1 LTIYRATEGDEIRA
15 GDYVTNSY
23 EYAKL
28 HLEAVLR
35 GEGKI
40 IKKEG
45 VGLDELHAV
54 NPNEFFYVPKWIQE
68 EVLGGIVPIKGD
80 IVPAF
85 GLRMKPTTHHQKQ
98 IAINMFRERVE
109 AGEIKGWRGE
119 LYLAG
124 SFLEEEDT
132 EYSDV
137 DIVMQT
143 VDYFSPDMASDLFN
157 IQKDILQNRGVF
169 IDVLHKFPEEPYELL
184 LKVEKKPEATA
195 TFVAGE
201 IPPEL
206 TPAEVIKAKKQ
217 KALAEIP
224 IEERQRIEAERKHR
238 ELKRRESEER
248 EKRHKAIVEG
258 KKKPAEYLDSYIG
271 QTNLNKFVKL
281 VIFVGAGVFT
291 LNFLDRF
298 R

>member
-1 LTIYRATEGDEIRA
+1 VNSGYYFGYLRTLQDETLEHQWPRKNGNVSYFIEASGDIYRELCQTYVSSKYVSEKLSKLEKFYELTEGDFKELREHQTPE
-15 GDYVTNSY
+15 YV
-23 EYAKL
+23 
-28 HLEAVLR
+28 
-35 GEGKI
+35 
-40 IKKEG
+40 
-45 VGLDELHAV
+45 DEL
-54 NPNEFFYVPKWIQE
+54 
-68 EVLGGIVPIKGD
+68 
-80 IVPAF
+80 
-85 GLRMKPTTHHQKQ
+85 M
-98 IAINMFRERVE
+98 
-109 AGEIKGWRGE
+109 
-119 LYLAG
+119 
-124 SFLEEEDT
+124 SFLDRIGTLKLKTIEVVAPEEGIERK
-132 EYSDV
+132 ELMGEV
-137 DIVMQT
+137 CEV
-143 VDYFSPDMASDLFN
+143 MAS
-157 IQKDILQNRGVF
+157 IVRWGANRETYTDTSLH
-169 IDVLHKFPEEPYELL
+169 IDRFVR
-184 LKVEKKPEATA
+184 KVRSSFFMHYAPTGRSRTEATA